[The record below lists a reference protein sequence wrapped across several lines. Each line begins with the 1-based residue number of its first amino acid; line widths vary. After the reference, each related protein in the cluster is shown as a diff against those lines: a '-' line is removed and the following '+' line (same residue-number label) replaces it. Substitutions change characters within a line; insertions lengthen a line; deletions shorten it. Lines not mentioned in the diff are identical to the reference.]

1 MTIQEK
7 LTAIAVGIPQVYE
20 AGSMISSFCGRRLR
34 SREGKLL
41 AHGHTFGGKSG
52 KRCGRDVPFA
62 PG

>member
-1 MTIQEK
+1 
-7 LTAIAVGIPQVYE
+7 
-20 AGSMISSFCGRRLR
+20 MISSFCGRRLR

-41 AHGHTFGGKSG
+41 AHGHTFGGKSQ